1 MYEIHTY
8 IIECNVNKWL
18 RSVERAVFFLFHLCI
33 LPMHFGA
40 LVAVV
45 EEVVGAEEL
54 CAGVALHRE
63 EVEAVARRVGAVA
76 A

>member
-1 MYEIHTY
+1 MKKKSMQTMTEFRKIITY
-8 IIECNVNKWL
+8 VLTFIY
-18 RSVERAVFFLFHLCI
+18 LCI
-33 LPMHFGA
+33 FPILFGA

-45 EEVVGAEEL
+45 GEVVGAEEL
-54 CAGVALHRE
+54 GAGVALHRE